1 MKDHHTINGK
11 KCVGMRQ
18 IRIPTHPD
26 ISVIV
31 IEVIQSKA
39 IQKRNHTSSGQG
51 RIKLLTGW
59 FWLIN
64 TCEMLYNL

>member
-1 MKDHHTINGK
+1 MRDKGPPYDYRK

-31 IEVIQSKA
+31 
-39 IQKRNHTSSGQG
+39 
-51 RIKLLTGW
+51 
-59 FWLIN
+59 
-64 TCEMLYNL
+64 